1 MELRF
6 EFLQILI
13 VPCACSQTRNSS
25 DPQQFENLRLGLLL
39 IGGSQTLA
47 APMPKHIRQQMYVS
61 SSNQLLSKSY
71 FKRNSHSFQM
81 LSPGRELHSFSG
93 AQSSNSKEQWDMNL
107 ENYYRFA

>member
-25 DPQQFENLRLGLLL
+25 DPQQFENLRLALLL
-39 IGGSQTLA
+39 IGGSQTPA

-71 FKRNSHSFQM
+71 FSKVMRAQAQLSF
-81 LSPGRELHSFSG
+81 FSDAFAWLRAAFILG
-93 AQSSNSKEQWDMNL
+93 WAEQ
-107 ENYYRFA
+107 